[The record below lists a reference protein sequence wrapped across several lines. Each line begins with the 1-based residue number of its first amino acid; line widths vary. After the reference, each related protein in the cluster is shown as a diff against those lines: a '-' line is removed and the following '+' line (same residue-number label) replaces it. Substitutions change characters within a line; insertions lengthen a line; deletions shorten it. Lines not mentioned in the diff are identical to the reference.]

1 MNGFGAELKRWMQ
14 ARGIGVRELHRRSGY
29 SAGYITQLRQGRRNP
44 SMEAARDLDDALN
57 AGGALIARARARDG
71 VASVQRPGFNGVV
84 GPPVFEDVQGSVL
97 PAYGDDLASALT
109 DLDTAVQQEPV
120 TDTEA

>member
-14 ARGIGVRELHRRSGY
+14 ARGAGVRELHRRSGY

-57 AGGALIARARARDG
+57 AGSALIARARARDG
-71 VASVQRPGFNGVV
+71 VASGCRDGRRPV
-84 GPPVFEDVQGSVL
+84 
-97 PAYGDDLASALT
+97 PAPARYR
-109 DLDTAVQQEPV
+109 
-120 TDTEA
+120 